1 MKATRWCLLVT
12 FMVAASTIGL
22 LNIIL
27 LHSTGTEM
35 TGPSHRLDRSKQPC
49 PRQSL
54 SDAVKRASQAELPEL
69 VAAIK
74 LAATRMADSNELFW
88 PHPPRMNLDQT
99 APVASN
105 DVTLLRPSPQPT
117 AAIVSRQSDAP
128 TPGPTKGLAAAS
140 VPGNCPLVCQDC
152 SAGGATDGGVEL
164 VGGVCTHW
172 CSRGKHCGNEG
183 LYTRGT
189 NCGVCDAASGKGSIP
204 SKAKAAKNSTAEQQ
218 RIRAMVEKVV
228 STASSSSGQCVIP
241 SLDPWD
247 PTIANIIKS
256 EIALTEKN
264 IVQDCS
270 SVTAFGSKSSIACA
284 VDAHHREACTTWH

>member
-1 MKATRWCLLVT
+1 MRTHSNLNSWVPAMKATRWCLLVT

-35 TGPSHRLDRSKQPC
+35 TGPSHRPDRSKQPC

-74 LAATRMADSNELFW
+74 LAATRMADSNQR
-88 PHPPRMNLDQT
+88 RM
-99 APVASN
+99 
-105 DVTLLRPSPQPT
+105 
-117 AAIVSRQSDAP
+117 
-128 TPGPTKGLAAAS
+128 KGLAAAS
-140 VPGNCPLVCQDC
+140 VPGNCPQVCQDC

-172 CSRGKHCGNEG
+172 CSEGNYCGNEG

-189 NCGVCDAASGKGSIP
+189 NCGVCDTASGKGSIS
-204 SKAKAAKNSTAEQQ
+204 SKAKAARKPTAEQQ

-247 PTIANIIKS
+247 PTIASIIKS
-256 EIALTEKN
+256 EIALTKSE
-264 IVQDCS
+264 IAQDCS